1 MKLKLGLINRD
12 EAKREFLLALKYL
25 KESLDIL
32 VSVLLNFLRLYPT
45 SVCNKLECWY
55 LAGLS
60 SLV

>member
-32 VSVLLNFLRLYPT
+32 VSVLLNFLRPYPT
-45 SVCNKLECWY
+45 SV
-55 LAGLS
+55 
-60 SLV
+60 